1 MKLKKNVI
9 LYEEFYKVSENVTNS
24 HFIPHNIPIKKI

>member
-9 LYEEFYKVSENVTNS
+9 LCEEFYKVSDRVTNS
-24 HFIPHNIPIKKI
+24 HFMTHNIPIK